1 MRELFRVHVY
11 LPRRTCQNM
20 LGNQAR
26 FVSVEKNVPDSPCH
40 NDVRRTCREER
51 ARSGLLGSPTPY
63 LLREMRDITYL
74 PREVRRARTLKV
86 VYTALA
92 KKNAQNPSG
101 KGYLRC
107 ACQEGRAAALGKERA
122 AAPGK
127 ERAVIPVRN
136 AQPFSSR
143 KARDLVCRDSA
154 WRSRVLPAKT
164 NAHAIKENPTSA

>member
-92 KKNAQNPSG
+92 EKNVWTSG
-101 KGYLRC
+101 AWDSLRC
-107 ACQEGRAAALGKERA
+107 ACREGRAAAL
-122 AAPGK
+122 GK

-143 KARDLVCRDSA
+143 KARDLVCRGSA

>member
-1 MRELFRVHVY
+1 
-11 LPRRTCQNM
+11 
-20 LGNQAR
+20 
-26 FVSVEKNVPDSPCH
+26 
-40 NDVRRTCREER
+40 
-51 ARSGLLGSPTPY
+51 
-63 LLREMRDITYL
+63 MRDITYL

>member
-1 MRELFRVHVY
+1 
-11 LPRRTCQNM
+11 
-20 LGNQAR
+20 
-26 FVSVEKNVPDSPCH
+26 
-40 NDVRRTCREER
+40 
-51 ARSGLLGSPTPY
+51 
-63 LLREMRDITYL
+63 MRDITYL

-107 ACQEGRAAALGKERA
+107 ACREELAATL
-122 AAPGK
+122 GK